1 MLRDARQFFD
11 RLRERAERKP
21 DRPVY
26 TNGKERVSYG
36 ELWENA
42 QKVAAHVEARC
53 TSKNP
58 ILVIGHKEPA
68 MLAGFLG
75 SAMTG
80 RAYVPIDDKLPS
92 ERLENI
98 RTITCPSLE
107 LTAANI
113 SEVCRAAGGAVPC
126 AAETHDAVYV
136 LFTSGSTGEPKGV
149 VVTWQCLLS
158 FLNWMLAE
166 QKFSEDEEVF
176 LGQAPFTFDLS
187 VMDLYL
193 SLASGGTHVSIPREI
208 LGVPKELFRLIAE
221 VRPTNWIST
230 PSFAVFCSADS
241 TFRRE
246 LLPDLTRFL
255 FCGETLP
262 RRLAQ
267 ALLERFPEASVW
279 NTYGPTE
286 CTVAVTS
293 VRVTSELLA
302 RYEEVP
308 LGYAMP
314 GAAVFPGDD
323 RRRPAPPDCRGE
335 ILIVS
340 PSVSPGYLARPE
352 LTNQRFFHCE
362 GGRGYATG
370 DLGILKDG
378 LLFFSGRIDQQLKV
392 NGFRIELGDIEQ
404 NLCSLREVRNA
415 VAVPMKR
422 GGVVE
427 GIAAFVEVRVRNG
440 ETDFELTQQLRAAI
454 SKKLPAYMIP
464 KKWIFRG
471 NLPTTA
477 NGKIDRKLLAEEL
490 AR

>member
-1 MLRDARQFFD
+1 M
-11 RLRERAERKP
+11 P
-21 DRPVY
+21 DRPAY

-42 QKVAAHVEARC
+42 QKVAAHVEGRC

-98 RTITCPSLE
+98 RKITRPSLE
-107 LTAANI
+107 LTAASI
-113 SEVCRAAGGAVPC
+113 SEVCRAVGGAVPC

-208 LGVPKELFRLIAE
+208 LGVPKDLFKLIAE

-230 PSFAVFCSADS
+230 PSFAAFCSADS

-314 GAAVFPGDD
+314 GAAVFPGDE

-352 LTNQRFFHCE
+352 LTNQSFFQRE

-378 LLFFSGRIDQQLKV
+378 LLFFSGRIDEQVKV
-392 NGFRIELGDIEQ
+392 NGFRIELGDVEQ
-404 NLCSLREVRNA
+404 NLCGLREVGNA
-415 VAVPMKR
+415 VVVPMKR
-422 GGVVE
+422 GGVME

-440 ETDFELTQQLRAAI
+440 ETDFELAQQLRAAI
-454 SKKLPAYMIP
+454 SRKLPAYMIP

>member
-1 MLRDARQFFD
+1 MLGDARQFFD
-11 RLRERAERKP
+11 RLAERAERTP
-21 DRPVY
+21 DRPAY
-26 TNGKERVSYG
+26 ANGKERVCYG

-42 QKVAAHVEARC
+42 RKVAAHVERRC
-53 TSKNP
+53 ASKDP
-58 ILVIGHKEPA
+58 ILVVGHKQPA

-98 RTITCPSLE
+98 RKVTRPSLE
-107 LTAANI
+107 LTAADI
-113 SEVCRAAGGAVPC
+113 SEVCRSPGGGAVC
-126 AAETHDAVYV
+126 SAETDDAVYV

-149 VVTWQCLLS
+149 VVTWRCLLS

-166 QKFSEDEEVF
+166 QQFAESEEVF

-193 SLASGGTHVSIPREI
+193 SLASGGTHVSLPREI
-208 LGVPKELFRLIAE
+208 LGAPRELFRLMAE

-230 PSFAVFCSADS
+230 PSFAAFCSADS
-241 TFRRE
+241 TFRGE
-246 LLPDLTRFL
+246 LLPDLKRFL

-267 ALLERFPEASVW
+267 VLLERFPEASVW

-293 VRVTSELLA
+293 VRVTRELLD
-302 RYEEVP
+302 RVDEIP

-314 GAAVFPGDD
+314 GAEVFPGDEY
-323 RRRPAPPDCRGE
+323 RRPVPAGFRGE
-335 ILIVS
+335 ILIVG

-352 LTNQRFFHCE
+352 LTNERFFDGE
-362 GGRGYATG
+362 SGRGYATG

-378 LLFFSGRIDQQLKV
+378 MLFFSGRIDQQFKV
-392 NGFRIELGDIEQ
+392 NGFRIELGDVEQ
-404 NLCSLREVRNA
+404 NLCGLREVGNA
-415 VAVPMKR
+415 VVVPMKR
-422 GGVVE
+422 NGVVE
-427 GIAAFVEVRVRNG
+427 GIAAFVEVRARNG
-440 ETDFELTQQLRAAI
+440 ETDFQLAQQLRAAI

-464 KKWIFRG
+464 KKWVFRET
-471 NLPTTA
+471 LPTTA
-477 NGKIDRKLLAEEL
+477 NGKIDRKRLAGEL
-490 AR
+490 AG

>member
-11 RLRERAERKP
+11 RLRERAERMP
-21 DRPVY
+21 DRPAY

-42 QKVAAHVEARC
+42 QKVAAHVEGRC

-98 RTITCPSLE
+98 RKITRPSLE
-107 LTAANI
+107 LTAASI
-113 SEVCRAAGGAVPC
+113 SEVCRAVGGAVPC

-230 PSFAVFCSADS
+230 PSFAAFCSADS

-314 GAAVFPGDD
+314 GAAVFPGDE

-352 LTNQRFFHCE
+352 LTNQSFFQRE

-378 LLFFSGRIDQQLKV
+378 LLFFSGRIDEQVKV
-392 NGFRIELGDIEQ
+392 NGFRIELGDVEQ
-404 NLCSLREVRNA
+404 NLCGLREVGNA
-415 VAVPMKR
+415 VVVPMKR
-422 GGVVE
+422 GGVME

-440 ETDFELTQQLRAAI
+440 ETDFELAQQLRAAI
-454 SKKLPAYMIP
+454 SRKLPAYMIP